1 MRPMGKLPDL
11 KEPKHSA
18 TAVDEASRMMPETV
32 LSAKDS
38 SPETLNSVRRAAL
51 GPVAGCH
58 LTVVTI
64 NSPVSAVRYNVRHL
78 SMLTCQFQLG
88 IKRNLA

>member
-1 MRPMGKLPDL
+1 MTAIWQPLQGFERPKL
-11 KEPKHSA
+11 
-18 TAVDEASRMMPETV
+18 
-32 LSAKDS
+32 
-38 SPETLNSVRRAAL
+38 
-51 GPVAGCH
+51 AGCH